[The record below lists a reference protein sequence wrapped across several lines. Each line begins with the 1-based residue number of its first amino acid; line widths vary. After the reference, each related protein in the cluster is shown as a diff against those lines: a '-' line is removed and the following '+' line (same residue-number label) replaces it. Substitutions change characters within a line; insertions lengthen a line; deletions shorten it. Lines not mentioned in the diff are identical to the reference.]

1 MTYTITVGE
10 YLKMNLMNKLS
21 PFIAMLLPV
30 PLMWLSLKISEVY
43 ASALSVALSVV
54 FLFVL
59 RSFKILKGDFPS
71 FLKKR
76 PLLFSILV
84 FLMFMTLR
92 SIYVI
97 FFDFP
102 AEKVSII
109 YFLMVFFMVYG
120 ISFRESG
127 FSKDDLT
134 LNILLSVFVFL
145 LEFLIYLLSPFIAA
159 FALNLLMPTVF
170 FQDISMLPLTFAFMT
185 LVVGVSEE
193 WLFRG
198 FIQRIL
204 SEKFTNGVAIT
215 IQAILFGLWHIVWHI
230 GPEGV
235 DIVGMFTHVI
245 FSFIWGILV
254 GIIFIKTGSLLAP
267 ILIHGLWD
275 TMVSHLYI
283 RLPVEV
289 MTCLPIRITFASVAG
304 ALFLCLLTITAV
316 AVIPRIID
324 YLWRDQSA

>member
-1 MTYTITVGE
+1 
-10 YLKMNLMNKLS
+10 MNLTNKLS
-21 PFIAMLLPV
+21 PFVAMLLPV

-43 ASALSVALSVV
+43 ASALSVALSIV
-54 FLFVL
+54 FLIVL
-59 RSFKILKGDFPS
+59 RSFKILRGDFPK
-71 FLKKR
+71 FLKRR

-92 SIYVI
+92 SMYVI
-97 FFDFP
+97 LFGFP
-102 AEKVSII
+102 AEKISII

-127 FSKDDLT
+127 FSRDDLT

-145 LEFLIYLLSPFIAA
+145 LEFLVYLFSPFVAVV
-159 FALNLLMPTVF
+159 ALDLSMPTVF

-215 IQAILFGLWHIVWHI
+215 IQALLFGLWHIVWHI
-230 GPEGV
+230 SPEGV
-235 DIVGMFTHVI
+235 DIVGMFAHVI
-245 FSFIWGILV
+245 FSFIWGVLV

-275 TMVSHLYI
+275 TVVSHLHI
-283 RLPVEV
+283 KLPAEATARLP
-289 MTCLPIRITFASVAG
+289 TSIAFASIAG
-304 ALFLCLLTITAV
+304 TFFLCLLTITAV
-316 AVIPRIID
+316 VVIPRVID
-324 YLWRDQSA
+324 YLWRDHSA